1 MKNFILASLL
11 SVVLLAACTG
21 ETKQLE
27 HEISLPLTCSGPLFE
42 GSNTAAPEFKNF
54 MDSLLKSKGYK
65 AAQLHSVK
73 LISATL
79 STEDSAGF
87 DIAASAT
94 LSMSTPKSNM
104 QEVGVLNPL
113 PKGSKSITLKTSD
126 ERELK
131 AYFAEP
137 NISMVCDLNLTKD
150 RDADFR
156 VNGKFRFQIL
166 VKP

>member
-11 SVVLLAACTG
+11 PVLLLASCSS
-21 ETKQLE
+21 ERKQLE
-27 HEISLPLTCSGPLFE
+27 HEISLSLTCSGPLFE

-65 AAQLHSVK
+65 AEQLHSVK

-87 DIAASAT
+87 DNAGSAT

-104 QEVGVLNPL
+104 QEVAVLNPL

-131 AYFAEP
+131 AYFSEP
-137 NISMVCDLNLTKD
+137 NISMVCDLNLLKD
-150 RDADFR
+150 RDTDFTM
-156 VNGKFRFQIL
+156 NGKMRFRIL

>member
-11 SVVLLAACTG
+11 PVLLLASCAG

-65 AAQLHSVK
+65 AEQLYSVK

-87 DIAASAT
+87 DLAVSAT
-94 LSMSTPKSNM
+94 MSMSSPKSNM

-113 PKGSKSITLKTSD
+113 PKGSKRITLKTSD

-131 AYFAEP
+131 TYFAEP
-137 NISMVCDLNLTKD
+137 NISVVCDLNLAKD
-150 RDADFR
+150 RDTDFTM
-156 VNGKFRFQIL
+156 NGTFRFRIL